1 MKTTL
6 SSFAIS
12 IFATASAFG
21 EKVTFISTVDGVR
34 YESTVDTEAFR
45 NAGEFVI
52 YRVGKTNFIS
62 EPLGIPLQEA
72 LAKAEAEARRIL
84 GKGYTG
90 EDPRWLLK
98 SAKRE
103 EAEADAGYYYHFSYS
118 TRDGGYSKPE
128 GAGPPGNLQIVVL
141 LDGTVLKTER
151 VQPKE

>member
-1 MKTTL
+1 MKTPL
-6 SSFAIS
+6 SAIA
-12 IFATASAFG
+12 IFISASASAFC
-21 EKVTFISTVDGVR
+21 EKVTFISNVDGVR
-34 YESTVDTEAFR
+34 YESTVDTEAIR
-45 NAGEFVI
+45 NAGEFVA
-52 YRVGKTNFIS
+52 YRIGSTNFIS
-62 EPLGIPLQEA
+62 EPLGIPLPEA

-103 EAEADAGYYYHFSYS
+103 EGEGESGYYYHFSYS
-118 TRDGGYSKPE
+118 TREGGYSRPE
-128 GAGPPGNLQIVVL
+128 GGGPPGNLQIVVL

>member
-6 SSFAIS
+6 SSFAIF
-12 IFATASAFG
+12 IFASASAFG
-21 EKVTFISTVDGVR
+21 EEVTFISTVDGVR

-118 TRDGGYSKPE
+118 TREGGYSRPE
-128 GAGPPGNLQIVVL
+128 GGGPPGNLQIVVL